1 MQPACRRR
9 GRASIHGPSTS
20 ACDPDAR
27 SAPSRRSRRSRRN
40 ASVAMATFF
49 HTLSSTE
56 FQGLVVATPTAPQ
69 HE

>member
-1 MQPACRRR
+1 MQPACRRH

-27 SAPSRRSRRSRRN
+27 SAPSRRSRRN
-40 ASVAMATFF
+40 ASMALATFF

-56 FQGLVVATPTAPQ
+56 FQGLVVAAPTAPE